1 MRPRSTHQSPSPD
14 PESFVT
20 TYSRCVLL
28 AAVLLAACGTEQ
40 SASADR
46 AAAGD
51 SAGAVDTA
59 AAAGSA
65 DADSTSGAAR
75 LVLAP
80 DGVEVAGG
88 SAGERLPFGTP
99 QARVLA
105 AAGSVL
111 GAPKE
116 QGPQEECPAGPVHYA
131 GYDGLQLIF
140 QEGAFVGWS
149 AREGS
154 TLRTAAGIGPGSTL
168 GEVKAA
174 YPSTTVE
181 QSTLG
186 TEFAAGE
193 ISGVVD
199 GPTDAARVEVL
210 WAGITCVFR

>member
-1 MRPRSTHQSPSPD
+1 
-14 PESFVT
+14 VT

-46 AAAGD
+46 AATGD

-65 DADSTSGAAR
+65 DADSTSGAPAPTGPAR
-75 LVLAP
+75 LVLAS

-99 QARVLA
+99 QARVLT
-105 AAGSVL
+105 AAGTVL
-111 GAPKE
+111 GALKE

-154 TLRTAAGIGPGSTL
+154 ALRTAAGIGPGSTL

-210 WAGITCVFR
+210 WAGTTCVFR